1 MVCNV
6 LVGLL
11 LKSYRVVDL
20 LALAFIDRSQSNQ
33 ICEFVAQ
40 KIMIIYILLTFCGYE
55 QHSYLCQVGT

>member
-20 LALAFIDRSQSNQ
+20 LALALTVHNQ
-33 ICEFVAQ
+33 IKFAK